1 MSEPLHIAWM
11 GSGPS
16 HRESGGAPGVAAEL
30 LLGLAARGH
39 RIDCF
44 LPGTGYEPPPRIAEQ
59 PNIRFVWG
67 THEGRWDRWY
77 ARVRVAQFVG
87 GLWGRAFGSIRL
99 RRAVL
104 ARHRSDPFDIAFQFN
119 NIETLAMPRR
129 LRAELPLVIQPG
141 THSAGELR
149 YMLREW
155 RLALRCMPF
164 YTLPLMTAVL
174 CVRSVVQRAMVRRA
188 RLVICISSVF
198 RDHVVRDYGLPV
210 ERTVVI
216 GNPVRVERF
225 AQAEMDRGLE
235 DPPRVLV
242 LGRVVARKGIED
254 VVAVARLLQEHGSR
268 AHVRVIGGPSLWSD
282 YTKLLAELPEE
293 NAEYVGRIPPKEVPA
308 ELAHADVLL
317 QASSYE
323 PFGLTV
329 VEALAS
335 GVPVVATTEVGAIEG
350 VDPALARLTRPGEV
364 ARMAEE
370 IEAALAELAAA
381 PEQTRT
387 RAREEA
393 GRLFA
398 SDTICERVSR
408 ALEEL
413 VQERRTTQRGSTT
426 G

>member
-1 MSEPLHIAWM
+1 M

-30 LLGLAARGH
+30 LLGLASRGH

-44 LPGTGYEPPPRIAEQ
+44 LPGTGYEPPPRIAAE
-59 PNIRFVWG
+59 PNIRFFWG

-104 ARHRSDPFDIAFQFN
+104 AQHERDPYDIAFQFN

-129 LRAELPLVIQPG
+129 LRDELPLVIQPG

-149 YMLREW
+149 YMLKEW

-164 YTLPLMTAVL
+164 YTLGLMTAVMG
-174 CVRSVVQRAMVRRA
+174 VRVLVQRTMVRRA

-198 RDHVVRDYGLPV
+198 RDHVVHDYALPAD
-210 ERTVVI
+210 RTVVI
-216 GNPVRVERF
+216 PNPVRVERF
-225 AQAEMDRGLE
+225 ADAEMSRAVG

-254 VVAVARLLQEHGSR
+254 VVAVAALLRERGAS
-268 AHVRVIGGPSLWSD
+268 AHIRIVGGPSLWSD
-282 YTKLLAELPEE
+282 YTKLLAALPTE
-293 NAEYVGRIPPKEVPA
+293 NAEYVGRIPPSEVPDQ
-308 ELAHADVLL
+308 LASADLLL

-335 GVPVVATTEVGAIEG
+335 GVPVVATTEVGAVEG
-350 VDPALARLTRPGEV
+350 VDPELARLTGPGEV
-364 ARMAEE
+364 ARMADA
-370 IEAALAELAAA
+370 IEASLAALADQ
-381 PEQTRT
+381 PEGVRT
-387 RAREEA
+387 RARAEA
-393 GRLFA
+393 ARLFA
-398 SDTICERVSR
+398 SEPVCERVSR

-413 VQERRTTQRGSTT
+413 VHERRAT
-426 G
+426 GGGHLTG